1 MSSLKQ
7 ETNSITVKIESVEI
21 LSTEKSYPAYVAAPK
36 NEKRMP
42 GIVLIHSFKGLEPGY
57 KAMTNKMAEEGFVVV
72 APEWQTFNLKPGDD
86 VVKKLV
92 PDCVAYFKKRVDVD
106 EGKLGLTGFC
116 AGGRFTMLLAPQM
129 PEFKAAGPFYG
140 FPYGKGFA
148 NQSAPVQY
156 VKQLNAP
163 MLMIHGTR
171 DQASNIQDLYKYATA
186 LDAEGKY
193 FELKVYQGEPHG
205 FMIDKNGQLSQS
217 FPAADAFCQMATF
230 FKRTLT

>member
-21 LSTEKSYPAYVAAPK
+21 LSTKKSYPAYVAAPK

-57 KAMTNKMAEEGFVVV
+57 KAMANKMAEQGFVVV

-86 VVKKLV
+86 VVKTLV
-92 PDCVAYFKKRVDVD
+92 SDCVAYLKKRVDVD
-106 EGKLGLTGFC
+106 KDKLGLTGFC
-116 AGGRFTMLLAPQM
+116 AGGRFTMLLTPQM
-129 PEFKAAGPFYG
+129 PEFKAAAPFYG

-171 DQASNIQDLYKYATA
+171 DQASNIQDIYKYATA
-186 LDAEGKY
+186 LDAEDKY

-217 FPAADAFCQMATF
+217 FPAADAFWQMATF